1 MLSSLFVNG
10 TYLDICSICHYYNG
24 MTGTRVSRKQSLKKY
39 RLLVV
44 DDEIRILKFLQS
56 NLRTLGYE
64 VVPAS
69 NGREA
74 LEQFHASHPDLIVL
88 DILMPE
94 MNGLDVLKEIRSF
107 SMVPVIILSAKG
119 NERERIAGLDMGADD
134 YMSKPFSP
142 DELVSRIEA
151 VMRRFN
157 PSEPQIPEQ
166 LSLGDIAIDFKAH
179 KVRVRGNII
188 YLTRLEW
195 LLFSELAL
203 NADRLMTYEDLL
215 VRVWGAEY
223 RDDVQFLRTWI
234 SRLRRK
240 IERKPDD
247 PQIILTVT
255 KMGYML
261 KKSQP

>member
-1 MLSSLFVNG
+1 MA
-10 TYLDICSICHYYNG
+10 
-24 MTGTRVSRKQSLKKY
+24 VSRKQGLKKL

-56 NLRTLGYE
+56 NLRALGYE
-64 VVPAS
+64 VVTAS
-69 NGREA
+69 NGTEA
-74 LEQFHASHPDLIVL
+74 LEQFHASQPDLILL

-94 MNGLDVLKEIRSF
+94 MNGLDVLKEIRGF
-107 SMVPVIILSAKG
+107 SSVPVIFLSAKG
-119 NERERIAGLDMGADD
+119 NERDKIAGLDMGADD
-134 YMSKPFSP
+134 YIAKPFSP

-151 VMRRFN
+151 VMRRFS
-157 PSEPQIPEQ
+157 PSEPKIPEE
-166 LSLGDIAIDFKAH
+166 LSLGDLTIDFKAH
-179 KVRVRGNII
+179 AVMVRGNKI
-188 YLTRLEW
+188 YLTRIEW
-195 LLFSELAL
+195 LLLSELAL
-203 NADRLMTYEDLL
+203 NADHLMTYEELL

-240 IERKPDD
+240 IEQKPDD

-255 KMGYML
+255 KMGYIL

>member
-1 MLSSLFVNG
+1 MAGV
-10 TYLDICSICHYYNG
+10 
-24 MTGTRVSRKQSLKKY
+24 MVSRKQSANKC

-44 DDEIRILKFLQS
+44 DDEIRILNFLRS
-56 NLRTLGYE
+56 NLRAQGYE
-64 VVPAS
+64 VVTAS
-69 NGREA
+69 NGLEA
-74 LEQFHASHPDLIVL
+74 LEQFHATQPDLILL

-94 MNGLDVLKEIRSF
+94 MNGLDVLKELRGF
-107 SMVPVIILSAKG
+107 SKVPVIFLSARG
-119 NERERIAGLDMGADD
+119 NEREKIAGLDMGADD
-134 YMSKPFSP
+134 YIAKPFSP

-151 VMRRFN
+151 VMRRFK
-157 PSEPQIPEQ
+157 PSAPKIPDE
-166 LSLGDIAIDFKAH
+166 LFLGDITLDFKAH
-179 KVRVRGNII
+179 KVIVRGDEI

-195 LLFSELAL
+195 LLLSELAL
-203 NADRLMTYEDLL
+203 NADRLMTYEELL

-240 IERKPDD
+240 IEEKPDD

-255 KMGYML
+255 KMGYIL